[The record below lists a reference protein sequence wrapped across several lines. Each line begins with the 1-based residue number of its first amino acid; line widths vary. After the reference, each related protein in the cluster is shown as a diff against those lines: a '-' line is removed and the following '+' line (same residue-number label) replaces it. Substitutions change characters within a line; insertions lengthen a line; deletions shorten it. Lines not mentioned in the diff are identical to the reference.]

1 MCIQAFHHISLQHIL
16 FGSADL
22 GSVVTIRICP
32 FGLSIILCVA
42 IKYTLDMHKLKLIS
56 IIVTLKRFHQIFV
69 PSSELLTAIVLLL
82 KVI

>member
-1 MCIQAFHHISLQHIL
+1 MCIQAFHLISLQHIL

-22 GSVVTIRICP
+22 GSVV
-32 FGLSIILCVA
+32 GLSIILCVA
-42 IKYTLDMHKLKLIS
+42 VKYTLDMHKLKLIS
-56 IIVTLKRFHQIFV
+56 IVVTLKRFHQICV